1 MLTLSLIKIR
11 EVGAK
16 HHIKLGNSQA
26 HQSTSK
32 LIHYFP
38 HSLQNIPPIHTID
51 ISLNQRDYL
60 PHMSNQPSSSTS
72 LKGTHIRTRTATLS
86 PEIVYPCGN
95 VWKKFDADESNQL
108 SISKG
113 DIIVVTERSG
123 NYWWWGTNESTQ
135 VSGYFPKDHLWFH
148 TPWRRAHDATHGRDY
163 FVNVITGR
171 SVWEVPEG
179 FVENDEVTQADL
191 IVDQE
196 AEQKVKAAADKSA
209 ATAVNNARKSF
220 MSQETEEQVVSMQ
233 EKTNTSS
240 ETKTKKPTISSKNE
254 HMSSIT
260 EDLNIEEDNEERNTF
275 IVLETDEK
283 DAAFVDINSL
293 KQELKTLRQE
303 NQMLRASNQ
312 SLEKELEISKAAAK
326 TGRTAVKRLSLSL
339 KGAAMAA
346 HFIGST
352 RSKRKTRGTFINNT
366 TTNSFH
372 SVATKAKTFQRSQ
385 SGGPAEHD
393 PNRRRRISR
402 SDSLGSIKSDNSSS
416 HRVSNVGNKRGR
428 RKEVTAEVIGKK
440 EMFKA
445 ATKYV
450 NACKAVSFI
459 KHSANIR
466 VFISDA
472 IANNGKFENIF
483 EKKEESKK
491 NKCFTF
497 SHYCLNVKLL
507 FVQQSIS
514 TC

>member
-1 MLTLSLIKIR
+1 
-11 EVGAK
+11 
-16 HHIKLGNSQA
+16 
-26 HQSTSK
+26 
-32 LIHYFP
+32 
-38 HSLQNIPPIHTID
+38 
-51 ISLNQRDYL
+51 
-60 PHMSNQPSSSTS
+60 MSNQPSSSTS

-148 TPWRRAHDATHGRDY
+148 TPWRRAHDPTHGRDY

-209 ATAVNNARKSF
+209 AAAVNNARKSF
-220 MSQETEEQVVSMQ
+220 VSQETEEHLVSMQ

-339 KGAAMAA
+339 KGAATTA
-346 HFIGST
+346 HFIGRT
-352 RSKRKTRGTFINNT
+352 RSRRKTRGTFINNT

-372 SVATKAKTFQRSQ
+372 SVATKAKTFRRSQ
-385 SGGPAEHD
+385 SAAPAEHD
-393 PNRRRRISR
+393 PTRVSFRG
-402 SDSLGSIKSDNSSS
+402 SLGSIKSDNSSS

-445 ATKYV
+445 ATKLK
-450 NACKAVSFI
+450 AIHSAVSFI

-483 EKKEESKK
+483 EKRRIK
-491 NKCFTF
+491 KCFTF
-497 SHYCLNVKLL
+497 SHFHITV
-507 FVQQSIS
+507 
-514 TC
+514 

>member
-1 MLTLSLIKIR
+1 
-11 EVGAK
+11 
-16 HHIKLGNSQA
+16 
-26 HQSTSK
+26 
-32 LIHYFP
+32 
-38 HSLQNIPPIHTID
+38 
-51 ISLNQRDYL
+51 
-60 PHMSNQPSSSTS
+60 
-72 LKGTHIRTRTATLS
+72 
-86 PEIVYPCGN
+86 
-95 VWKKFDADESNQL
+95 
-108 SISKG
+108 
-113 DIIVVTERSG
+113 
-123 NYWWWGTNESTQ
+123 
-135 VSGYFPKDHLWFH
+135 
-148 TPWRRAHDATHGRDY
+148 
-163 FVNVITGR
+163 
-171 SVWEVPEG
+171 
-179 FVENDEVTQADL
+179 
-191 IVDQE
+191 
-196 AEQKVKAAADKSA
+196 
-209 ATAVNNARKSF
+209 
-220 MSQETEEQVVSMQ
+220 MQ